1 MRKRA
6 SKDCSAGML
15 RARQYQH
22 HGMLQLVACAT
33 FTASYF
39 SGFQTSLKN
48 QAAFIHT
55 SQAVNILSVLLLFLG
70 AALFLRMASLDS
82 TISFKPANRLIPR
95 VPLSTYT
102 LLAGLFIIRS
112 ISLLPK
118 SNTITAHP
126 IDSLIRDAARQSET
140 WIAQATTSKTLQE
153 AAANYRRR
161 YQRHPPPGFD
171 AWYSFATER
180 SSLII
185 DDFDSIMKDIQPF
198 WARKPSDIRHDTRV
212 ILADEWNDIAEISIR
227 SGKAEIGPMIP
238 THRWMLDG
246 VVAMLEDFVSKLPD
260 MDIAFN
266 INDEPRIAVPWKA
279 MQEMRQEGM
288 PVRPLKHGVSNEWSP
303 KRGETWQRSADFK
316 DVKRAFKEHS
326 LRNSFTT
333 HGSTACPPSSVARTA
348 QPWDPRNLCI
358 SCAASHSL
366 GLFLQNWTLSASPCH
381 QPDLAHLHGFFLSP
395 AAFKASHELLPV
407 FSQSKPHGFA
417 DILYPSAWNY
427 MDKVKY
433 EPSKAYPD
441 APYESKRNALFW
453 RGATSEGLS
462 KDATWKG
469 MARQRIVH
477 LANNATEAFPILVPH
492 STQPETFTYAT
503 GPASSLPALGL
514 DMDIAIV
521 DEIVRC
527 WDADCTDQEKEF
539 GLVGKSDFQ
548 AHWGYRFLMDLDGA
562 GFSGRFLPFLRS
574 RSVVFKTAIFREW
587 WDDRLT
593 AWRHFVPVDI
603 RFHGLLSTL
612 AYFAGTGTGIGTA
625 NSPGKEDNNDKESG
639 KSSSVF
645 PTMKPNIQAGARIAE
660 ESRLW
665 ADKVLRKED
674 MQVYMFRL
682 LLEWGRLTDD
692 RRDEIGFEG

>member
-1 MRKRA
+1 
-6 SKDCSAGML
+6 ML
-15 RARQYQH
+15 RTRQYQQ
-22 HGMLQLVACAT
+22 HGILQLTACAT
-33 FTASYF
+33 FVVSYF
-39 SGFQTSLKN
+39 SGFQNSLQN
-48 QAAFIHT
+48 EAAFIHI
-55 SQAVNILSVLLLFLG
+55 SQVVNILSVLLLFLG
-70 AALFLRMASLDS
+70 AISFLHMASLDP
-82 TISFKPANRLIPR
+82 TIAFKPANRLIPR
-95 VPLSTYT
+95 VPSSTYT

-112 ISLLPK
+112 IFLLPK
-118 SNTITAHP
+118 SNTITGHP
-126 IDSLIRDAARQSET
+126 IDSLIRDAAHQSEA
-140 WIAQATTSKTLQE
+140 WIAQAATSKTLPE

-171 AWYSFATER
+171 TWYSFATEK

-227 SGKAEIGPMIP
+227 SGKAEIGPMVP

-246 VVAMLEDFVSKLPD
+246 VVPMLEDFVSKLPD

-266 INDEPRIAVPWKA
+266 INDEPRVAVPWKF
-279 MQEMRQEGM
+279 MQEMRQEGT
-288 PVRPLKHGVSNEWSP
+288 PTEALKHGVSNAWSP
-303 KRGETWQRSADFK
+303 NRGETWQRSDNFK
-316 DVKRAFKEHS
+316 DVKRPFKEYS
-326 LRNSFTT
+326 LLNSFAT
-333 HGSTACPPSSVARTA
+333 HGSIACPPSSAARTA
-348 QPWDPRNLCI
+348 RPWDPRNLCI
-358 SCAASHSL
+358 SCAAPHSL

-381 QPDLAHLHGFFLSP
+381 QPDLAHHHGFYLSP

-407 FSQSKPHGFA
+407 FSQSKSHGFA

-433 EPSKAYPD
+433 EPSEAYPD
-441 APYESKRNALFW
+441 APFEAKRNALFW

-462 KDATWKG
+462 KDAIWKG
-469 MARQRIVH
+469 MARQRVVH
-477 LANNATEAFPILVPH
+477 LANNATEALPILVPH
-492 STQPETFTYAT
+492 PTQPDTFTYST
-503 GPASSLPALGL
+503 CLASSLPALGL
-514 DMDIAIV
+514 DMDIALV

-527 WDADCTDQEKEF
+527 WDADCTNQEKEF
-539 GLVGKSDFQ
+539 GLVRKSDFQ

-574 RSVVFKTAIFREW
+574 RSVVFKTAVFREW

-593 AWRHFVPVDI
+593 AWRHFVPIDI
-603 RFHGLLSTL
+603 RFHGLFSTL
-612 AYFAGTGTGIGTA
+612 AYFAGTGV
-625 NSPGKEDNNDKESG
+625 
-639 KSSSVF
+639 SSSSSSSSQGKDEIGYERQTSLF
-645 PTMKPNIQAGARIAE
+645 PPMKPNVQAGARIAE
-660 ESRLW
+660 ESRQW